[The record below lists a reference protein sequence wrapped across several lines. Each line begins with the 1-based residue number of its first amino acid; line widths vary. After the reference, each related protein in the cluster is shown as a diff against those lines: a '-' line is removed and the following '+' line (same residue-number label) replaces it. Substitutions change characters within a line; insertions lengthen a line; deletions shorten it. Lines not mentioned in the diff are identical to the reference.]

1 MLAACTRR
9 SSSRPS
15 GRASRAA
22 SSCARSSSRCR
33 RSCGGALTSASP
45 PRARNPSATSMWNSA
60 CWACPP
66 WAAPSV
72 ASGRCRACTS
82 GSRTPTRPGC
92 CSTHFCAP
100 WTTPWTCPTRTI
112 GRWLTLL
119 QKQLS
124 RLTHGGRTSRRRT
137 RRRSRTSSPGRP
149 RSSPCG
155 TPALRP
161 RRFGTRSRTERR
173 AVSARCRLQEW
184 WHSRC
189 KSWTS
194 RTTQSS

>member
-137 RRRSRTSSPGRP
+137 RRRSPTSSLGRL
-149 RSSPCG
+149 RSSLCG
-155 TPALRP
+155 TLALRLI
-161 RRFGTRSRTERR
+161 RFAARYRIGRR
-173 AVSARCRLQEW
+173 AASAGCLLQAGWLSRCR
-184 WHSRC
+184 
-189 KSWTS
+189 SWTS
-194 RTTQSS
+194 RMILSS